1 MGYSQITQSEA
12 KKIIDEGKDFIIVDV
27 RNPEEFVQGHIP
39 NAINVPNPSITNKE
53 IPELP
58 DKTRTLLVYCRSGQ
72 RSRIAGKKLAVL
84 GYEDVRDFGGIL
96 DWKYEIE

>member
-1 MGYSQITQSEA
+1 MGYSQITQEEA
-12 KKIIDEGKDFIIVDV
+12 RRIMEQRQDFTIVDV

-39 NAINVPNPSITNKE
+39 NAINVPNPTIANKA

-58 DKTRTLLVYCRSGQ
+58 DKNRTLLVYCRSGQ

-84 GYEDVRDFGGIL
+84 GYHDVRDFGGIL